1 MCLEGRTGQ
10 RGSFRFVKDL
20 SLLGL
25 LIAGSSFA
33 SDSPIQVE
41 SLSSGPVE
49 NQVTTEI
56 LTAPIADEPIAIVE
70 EASTGSVSNMEG
82 QYQLQLLQQEV
93 MTLRGQIEELR
104 YELQRGKAI
113 QDDRYLELDRRLQG
127 LSESASSQAVVA
139 TGAITDTEGNQVDSS
154 QADASPEQVV
164 VSEKLLYDSA
174 HEHIRTRQYDLAI
187 DGLTDVMKQVPDG
200 TYTPNAYYWLG
211 QVQAAKTPPDY
222 EKARQA
228 LVQVI
233 NGFPDHSKVPDAT
246 FKLGKIYHVMG
257 DCQRGKDLLSQVAR
271 DYRDKTAGTLAQ
283 RYLDNNI
290 DC

>member
-1 MCLEGRTGQ
+1 MFLEGSTGQ
-10 RGSFRFVKDL
+10 RGSLRSIKGLTLF
-20 SLLGL
+20 GL

-49 NQVTTEI
+49 NQITTEI
-56 LTAPIADEPIAIVE
+56 LAVPIADEPVAIVE
-70 EASTGSVSNMEG
+70 EASSGSVSNMES

-113 QDDRYLELDRRLQG
+113 QEDRYLELDRRLQG
-127 LSESASSQAVVA
+127 LGESAISQGVA
-139 TGAITDTEGNQVDSS
+139 GAGTDTDADTDIVDNQVDSS
-154 QADASPEQVV
+154 PADASPEQSA
-164 VSEKLLYDSA
+164 VSEKSLYDSA
-174 HEHIRTRQYDLAI
+174 LKHIRARQYDLAI
-187 DGLTDVMKQVPDG
+187 DGLTDVIKQFPDG

-211 QVQAAKTPPDY
+211 EVQAAKTPPDY

-233 NGFPDHSKVPDAT
+233 NGFPDHWTKLEGITNTKRAFFMGNALVCGVVESIGIT
-246 FKLGKIYHVMG
+246 LFNIFKEYE
-257 DCQRGKDLLSQVAR
+257 
-271 DYRDKTAGTLAQ
+271 
-283 RYLDNNI
+283 
-290 DC
+290 